1 MGAGAKREV
10 ERARELRL
18 VAGEADERFAV
29 VEHRPRHAHRR
40 RRAPAGCN
48 GRVVDRAAERAE
60 SGQEP
65 DRAERDRDEGQ
76 ECDQEGLLH
85 LLPSF
90 GDAIERR
97 RGVVL
102 CASMETL
109 DLRISGFSSRSGHA
123 TIGAWR
129 GFLLAALGAALG
141 LFAIAIAIREPDALT
156 LPAPVHVAIGWSFVA
171 AGFVAWRQRPDNRM
185 GMLMTL
191 AGIAWFGRD
200 LDWFDSAA
208 AEHASELSLNLFLA
222 LVAHQL
228 VVFPHGLARS
238 RLERLLVL
246 AVYGLAV
253 FAYVPSELSD
263 TANTLFSAL
272 GIVLAVLIVYVVVRR
287 WLEADPAER
296 RALRPLL
303 VFGPPVMIVA
313 AATIAH
319 DYIGIGLSDTGEDAL
334 RWCAVVYAALPLAF
348 LVGVLRT
355 HIRRTILSRLLAD
368 LSSGT
373 AVRGRRASRRLQPP
387 RGGRCA
393 TTNRCRASSN

>member
-1 MGAGAKREV
+1 M
-10 ERARELRL
+10 ARL
-18 VAGEADERFAV
+18 F
-29 VEHRPRHAHRR
+29 
-40 RRAPAGCN
+40 
-48 GRVVDRAAERAE
+48 
-60 SGQEP
+60 
-65 DRAERDRDEGQ
+65 
-76 ECDQEGLLH
+76 
-85 LLPSF
+85 
-90 GDAIERR
+90 
-97 RGVVL
+97 
-102 CASMETL
+102 
-109 DLRISGFSSRSGHA
+109 
-123 TIGAWR
+123 
-129 GFLLAALGAALG
+129 LAALGAALG

-171 AGFVAWRQRPDNRM
+171 AGFVAWRQRPENRM

-287 WLEADPAER
+287 WLDADPAER

-319 DYIGIGLSDTGEDAL
+319 DYMGIGLSDTGEDAL
-334 RWCAVVYAALPLAF
+334 RWCAVVYAALPVAF

-373 AVRGRRASRRLQPP
+373 AYEDAALEEAAAAARRALRNKEPLPRLEQLTPRELEVLALIAEGRTDRGIAKELYMTPKTVEAHVRSIFRKLELPREETENRRVHAVLTFLGARTPMI
-387 RGGRCA
+387 
-393 TTNRCRASSN
+393 